1 MHHPQTLADWE
12 QLAQQIEIPNTAFIN
27 NEPYQANGE
36 KLDIIN
42 PATREVLAQVASC
55 TKEDIDYAVRC
66 AREAFRDG
74 RWSKLPRAER
84 KQRLLRLAE
93 LIRENLA
100 ELALIDTLNM
110 GKPIMET
117 YAGDTPFSADHF
129 AWFAELIDKQ
139 YDEIAP
145 TDDDALAT
153 ITREPLGVVAAVV
166 PWNYP
171 LMMATWKVAPALAAG
186 NSVLLKP
193 ADTTP
198 LSAIRLGQLAAQAGI
213 PAGVL
218 NIVPGTGPETGQAL
232 GLHPDINCVAFT
244 GSTATGK
251 RFMEYSGQSN
261 LKQIWLEC
269 GGKSP
274 HIIFADCPDLDAAAQ
289 AAAVGIFSNQ
299 GEVCIAGSRLY
310 VEESIYDQFLEKLL
324 EQAKQMQPG
333 NPLDPNTK
341 MGAIVS
347 QSQWERIIN
356 YIEIGQKEG
365 ARLLTGGQ
373 ATMKDLGFYI
383 EPTVMTVDSQDL
395 RVVQE
400 EIFGPVLVVTKFRTE
415 EEVIEYANQSIYGL
429 GAGLW
434 TANLSRAHRVTR
446 ALESG
451 LVWINCYFNGNDAI
465 PFGGVKQSGFG
476 RDKSIHA
483 LEKYSSIKAA
493 WYHLGH

>member
-110 GKPIMET
+110 AKPIMQT
-117 YAGDTPFSADHF
+117 YAGHTPFSADHF

-244 GSTATGK
+244 GSTATVK

-324 EQAKQMQPG
+324 QQAKQMQPG

-434 TANLSRAHRVTR
+434 TANLSRAHRLTR

-451 LVWINCYFNGNDAI
+451 LVCINCYFNGNDAI